1 MSQNAHLAYFD
12 NASTSFPKPKEVA
25 EAIAYYLNELG
36 GSYGRGAYQ
45 RNFQVSSLVE
55 ECRTKLAQLLGV
67 SNEEQISFASG
78 ATFAVNLLLEGFL
91 KPNAHVLISPLEHN
105 CVMRK
110 LIQLG
115 KTIGVTYS
123 VLEHDLDGF
132 ILTNRIS
139 SAIKHNTQL
148 IVVNHQ
154 SNVNGVIQPIE
165 DIVRRSGG
173 VPVLIDGA
181 QSFGKQLIELNRWGV
196 SMFAFTGHKGLLGPT
211 GTGGF
216 YIREGIDIN
225 PLIYGGTGSR
235 SESFEMP
242 TFLPDKFEAGTP
254 NLVGIIGLLGAL
266 KSIPKPNHTFED
278 FISFKDRV
286 GDIKGV
292 VLKDAISRTR
302 QGELFSFYHNE
313 LTSSEIASKL
323 FSGFDIEVR
332 SGLFCSPL
340 AHQTL
345 KTFPTGL
352 VRVAPSVY
360 HTIVDFDY
368 FFQSLKTILE

>member
-1 MSQNAHLAYFD
+1 MSQNTHLAYFD
-12 NASTSFPKPKEVA
+12 NGSTSFPKPKEVA
-25 EAIAYYLNELG
+25 EAITYYLNELG

-55 ECRTKLAQLLGV
+55 ECRTKLAHLLGV

-78 ATFAVNLLLEGFL
+78 ATYAVNLLLDGFV
-91 KPNAHVLISPLEHN
+91 KPNAHVLVSPMEHN

-110 LIQLG
+110 LTQLG
-115 KTIGVTYS
+115 KSRGVTYS

-132 ILTNRIS
+132 ILTDKIA
-139 SAIKHNTQL
+139 SAIKPNTQL

-165 DIVRRSGG
+165 DIVRRADGI
-173 VPVLIDGA
+173 PVMVDGA
-181 QSFGKQLIELNRWGV
+181 QSIGKQLIELNSWGV

-216 YIREGIDIN
+216 YIREGIEIN

-235 SESFEMP
+235 SESFDMP
-242 TFLPDKFEAGTP
+242 TFLPDKYEAGTP

-266 KSIPKPNHTFED
+266 KNMPKSNHTFNE
-278 FISFKDRV
+278 FIGFKEQV
-286 GDIKGV
+286 GEIKGII
-292 VLKDAISRTR
+292 LKDAISKTR

-313 LTSSEIASKL
+313 LTTSEIASKL
-323 FSGFDIEVR
+323 FDGFGIEVR

-340 AHQTL
+340 AHQIL

-352 VRVAPSVY
+352 VRVAPSSY
-360 HTIVDFDY
+360 HTVADFDY
-368 FFQSLKTILE
+368 FYQSLKTILA